1 MKIYFLSA
9 QPCALTLNGVFFGLT
24 DRFERSAEIALSDKI
39 YVQFSPEGALPIG
52 FFITEELPTTPP
64 VGCEVYLVKEGL
76 AIYAYDFP
84 PADFT
89 LKAIAQARE
98 GDTLATLFLQGKLQL
113 SIESPLGFFNA
124 TLPPSLV
131 DCTLSFH
138 GDFVLV
144 KGAELLGIYSKRGER
159 LFLERILEYEL
170 DADVLIATLP
180 LSDSRNRIAKC
191 RWQIA
196 ESGCT
201 LTEFT
206 LQQATDEKATPE
218 GLIAYAFFESVL
230 LRGDY
235 AAFLSDELKAD
246 AENIRAFLGDFL
258 SVVLTEE
265 ETTCG
270 LVRKKGE
277 RLFAVE
283 YFSVEIEK
291 GKIVDV
297 RG

>member
-24 DRFERSAEIALSDKI
+24 DTFERSAEIALSDKI

-52 FFITEELPTTPP
+52 FFITEALPSTPP

-124 TLPPSLV
+124 TLPPSFAQAE
-131 DCTLSFH
+131 LSFQ

-144 KGAELLGIYSKRGER
+144 KSADTLGIYSKRCER
-159 LFLERILEYEL
+159 LFLERVLEYEL

-180 LSDSRNRIAKC
+180 LSDSRNRIAKS
-191 RWQIA
+191 RWQLT
-196 ESGCT
+196 ETGCT

-206 LQQATDEKATPE
+206 LQQSTDEKATPE

-235 AAFLSDELKAD
+235 AAFLSDELQAD
-246 AENIRAFLGDFL
+246 AENIRAFLGNFL

-277 RLFAVE
+277 RLFAVD
-283 YFSVEIEK
+283 YFSVEIEN
-291 GKIVDV
+291 GKIIDV